1 MCFSPKVKMP
11 KQDPAK
17 IAAPAPAPL
26 APQVE
31 GVQFGGGSNSD
42 EDLDTDKETSSEV
55 KSSKKS
61 GKSSLRINLSKPTS
75 SGYGSKRVSVKSRMS
90 GGKK

>member
-26 APQVE
+26 AEQVQ
-31 GVQFGGGSNSD
+31 GVQFGSNEEEEMDKDTSTGS
-42 EDLDTDKETSSEV
+42 DTKE
-55 KSSKKS
+55 SKRS
-61 GKSSLRINLSKPTS
+61 GKSSLRVELSSNRQTS
-75 SGYGSKRVSVKSRMS
+75 GGAKRASVKSRM
-90 GGKK
+90 GGK